1 LIENSFKRME
11 TGVNI
16 RKIAG
21 PACFLLALAFFAVG
35 VKNTFFNPEIA
46 VHDASGLGVSRLVGS
61 FLPAILV
68 GAIAAKLLQ
77 KPKQ

>member
-1 LIENSFKRME
+1 ME
-11 TGVNI
+11 TYLNI

-21 PACFLLALAFFAVG
+21 LTCCLLALAFFAVG
-35 VKNTFFNPEIA
+35 MKNTFFNPEIP
-46 VHDASGLGVSRLVGS
+46 VNDASGLGVSRLVGS
-61 FLPAILV
+61 FLPALLV